1 MDGKKSAAFWERLGG
16 VLTGEDERK
25 RDMVARFFNGLCMAF
40 ADSVPGVSGSTVAF
54 ILGFYEEFIESL
66 HGLMSRD
73 SQARKRGALFL
84 AKLGVGWLVGMA
96 LAVTALSQLFESNVY
111 FMSSLF
117 LGLTV
122 CAIPFIAHE
131 ECASFEK
138 KASDGLFVLIGF
150 AVVVLITFGRSAFS
164 SMAGIDFTSL
174 ALPQYAFLIVAGA
187 AAISAMLLPGVSG
200 STVLLI
206 LGVYVPTVEAAH
218 ALMGFDLSVVPG
230 LLMLLVGVLLGVLL
244 AVGAIRRAL
253 TEHRSKMMYLVM
265 GLMAGSLVAIVMGP
279 TTLSVPHAPLG
290 LANFDILGFIVGC
303 ALIAALEGTKRKFAS
318 KKAAVEEA

>member
-1 MDGKKSAAFWERLGG
+1 
-16 VLTGEDERK
+16 
-25 RDMVARFFNGLCMAF
+25 MAF

-73 SQARKRGALFL
+73 PQARKRGAVFL
-84 AKLGVGWLVGMA
+84 AKLGVGWLAGMA
-96 LAVTALSQLFESNVY
+96 LAVTVLSQLFESKVY
-111 FMSSLF
+111 FMSSLL

-131 ECASFEK
+131 ERASFEK
-138 KASDGLFVLIGF
+138 RPSDMLFVLVGF
-150 AVVVLITFGRSAFS
+150 AVVVLITLGRSAFA
-164 SMAGIDFTSL
+164 SMAGIDFSNL
-174 ALPQYAFLIVAGA
+174 ALPQYAFLVVAGL

-218 ALMGFDLSVVPG
+218 ALMRFDLSVVPG
-230 LLMLLVGVLLGVLL
+230 LIALVVGVLLGAPL

-253 TEHRSKMMYLVM
+253 SSHRSKMMYLVM

-290 LANFDILGFIVGC
+290 LGNFDILGFVVGC
-303 ALIAALEGTKRKFAS
+303 ALIAVLEGTKRKFAS
-318 KKAAVEEA
+318 RSVEAEEA